1 MQSVV
6 MADVAGRTA
15 FKAVGKLPLRKLEND
30 ILGIAP
36 SPGWDAR
43 YDWAG
48 WVPYAQTSQAD
59 DAAIATKGFLA
70 TANQRITPPDF
81 PIFMGQDWTVP
92 YRLDRIKQLL
102 AAAPKHDRAS
112 MQKIQAD
119 QLSRATL
126 KLLPFFDCR
135 TRQ

>member
-48 WVPYAQTSQAD
+48 WVPYAGQSNSDHKQFKSDKWPLKGIKSFFYPMDTSARNYE
-59 DAAIATKGFLA
+59 I
-70 TANQRITPPDF
+70 NS
-81 PIFMGQDWTVP
+81 
-92 YRLDRIKQLL
+92 RLD
-102 AAAPKHDRAS
+102 AS
-112 MQKIQAD
+112 
-119 QLSRATL
+119 
-126 KLLPFFDCR
+126 LLPSSRHSIHTGPVPMSMLSNRCNKV
-135 TRQ
+135 

>member
-36 SPGWDAR
+36 SPGCDAR

-48 WVPYAQTSQAD
+48 WVPYAGQSNSDQNSSNLINSHEKVLNRSFTKW
-59 DAAIATKGFLA
+59 IRVLEATK
-70 TANQRITPPDF
+70 
-81 PIFMGQDWTVP
+81 
-92 YRLDRIKQLL
+92 
-102 AAAPKHDRAS
+102 
-112 MQKIQAD
+112 
-119 QLSRATL
+119 
-126 KLLPFFDCR
+126 
-135 TRQ
+135 

>member
-48 WVPYAQTSQAD
+48 WVPYA
-59 DAAIATKGFLA
+59 
-70 TANQRITPPDF
+70 
-81 PIFMGQDWTVP
+81 GQSNSDQ
-92 YRLDRIKQLL
+92 KQF
-102 AAAPKHDRAS
+102 KSD
-112 MQKIQAD
+112 K
-119 QLSRATL
+119 
-126 KLLPFFDCR
+126 
-135 TRQ
+135 